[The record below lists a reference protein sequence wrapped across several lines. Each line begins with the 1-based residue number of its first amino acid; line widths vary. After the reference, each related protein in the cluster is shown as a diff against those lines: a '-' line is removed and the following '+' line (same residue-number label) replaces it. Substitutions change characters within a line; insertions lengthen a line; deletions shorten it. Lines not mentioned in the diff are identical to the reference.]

1 MEENYSWIYLLI
13 FLIIPLARIL
23 PRVLKRAGLKQNIST
38 RPESPRRNFFQ
49 ESSPDNFQESSP
61 DNFQESSPDNFRE
74 SSPDNFRESSPD
86 NFRESPRKEEF
97 STKNWSK
104 EKIVLG
110 LLMTNISKFEELQK
124 RANLSTNNLDTI
136 LQDLEKKR
144 FMMPVEKSGPFGK
157 SIQLKITEKGAAE
170 FRRL

>member
-38 RPESPRRNFFQ
+38 RPESPRENFFQ
-49 ESSPDNFQESSP
+49 ESSPDRFQESSPDRFQESSP
-61 DNFQESSPDNFRE
+61 DNFE
-74 SSPDNFRESSPD
+74 
-86 NFRESPRKEEF
+86 ESPRREEF

-110 LLMTNISKFEELQK
+110 LLLTDITKFEEIQK
-124 RANLSTNNLDTI
+124 RANLSTNNLDNI

-144 FMMPVEKSGPFGK
+144 LMMPVEKSGPFGK
-157 SIQLKITEKGAAE
+157 SIQLRITEKGAAE
-170 FRRL
+170 FRRM

>member
-23 PRVLKRAGLKQNIST
+23 PRVLKRAGIKQNIST
-38 RPESPRRNFFQ
+38 RSESPRENFFQ
-49 ESSPDNFQESSP
+49 ESSPDRFQESSPDRFQESSP
-61 DNFQESSPDNFRE
+61 DNFE
-74 SSPDNFRESSPD
+74 
-86 NFRESPRKEEF
+86 ESPRREEF

-110 LLMTNISKFEELQK
+110 LLLTDISKFEELQK

-144 FMMPVEKSGPFGK
+144 LMMPVEKSSPFGK

-170 FRRL
+170 FRRM

>member
-38 RPESPRRNFFQ
+38 RPESPRRNF
-49 ESSPDNFQESSP
+49 FQESSP

-144 FMMPVEKSGPFGK
+144 FMMPVEKSSPFGK

-170 FRRL
+170 FRRM

>member
-38 RPESPRRNFFQ
+38 RPESPRENFFQ
-49 ESSPDNFQESSP
+49 ESSPDRFQESSPDRFQESSP
-61 DNFQESSPDNFRE
+61 DNFE
-74 SSPDNFRESSPD
+74 
-86 NFRESPRKEEF
+86 ESPSKEEF

-110 LLMTNISKFEELQK
+110 LLMTNISKFEEIQK

-144 FMMPVEKSGPFGK
+144 LMMPVEKSSPFGK

-170 FRRL
+170 FRRM

>member
-38 RPESPRRNFFQ
+38 RPENPRKNFFQ
-49 ESSPDNFQESSP
+49 ESSPDRFQESSPDRFQESSP
-61 DNFQESSPDNFRE
+61 DNFE
-74 SSPDNFRESSPD
+74 
-86 NFRESPRKEEF
+86 ESPRKEEF

-136 LQDLEKKR
+136 LQDFEKKR
-144 FMMPVEKSGPFGK
+144 LMMPVEKSSPFGK

-170 FRRL
+170 FRRM

>member
-23 PRVLKRAGLKQNIST
+23 PRVLKRAGIKQNIST
-38 RPESPRRNFFQ
+38 RSESPRENFFQ
-49 ESSPDNFQESSP
+49 ESSPDRFQESSPDRFQESSP
-61 DNFQESSPDNFRE
+61 DNFE
-74 SSPDNFRESSPD
+74 
-86 NFRESPRKEEF
+86 ESPRREEF

-110 LLMTNISKFEELQK
+110 LLLTDITKFEEIQK

-144 FMMPVEKSGPFGK
+144 LMMPVEKSGPFGK
-157 SIQLKITEKGAAE
+157 SIQLRITEKGAAE
-170 FRRL
+170 FRRM

>member
-23 PRVLKRAGLKQNIST
+23 PRVLKRAGLKQNISA

-61 DNFQESSPDNFRE
+61 DNFQESSPDNFQ
-74 SSPDNFRESSPD
+74 
-86 NFRESPRKEEF
+86 ESPRKEEF

-144 FMMPVEKSGPFGK
+144 FMIPVEKSSPFGK

>member
-23 PRVLKRAGLKQNIST
+23 PRVLKRVGLKGNTST
-38 RPESPRRNFFQ
+38 HPESPRRNFFQ
-49 ESSPDNFQESSP
+49 ESSSDNFQESSS
-61 DNFQESSPDNFRE
+61 DNFE
-74 SSPDNFRESSPD
+74 
-86 NFRESPRKEEF
+86 ESPRREEF

-170 FRRL
+170 FRRM

>member
-23 PRVLKRAGLKQNIST
+23 PRILKRAGLKQNIST
-38 RPESPRRNFFQ
+38 RSESPRENFFQ
-49 ESSPDNFQESSP
+49 ESSSS
-61 DNFQESSPDNFRE
+61 DNFRE
-74 SSPDNFRESSPD
+74 SSSSDNFRESSSSD

>member
-23 PRVLKRAGLKQNIST
+23 PRVLKRAGIKQNIST
-38 RPESPRRNFFQ
+38 RSESPRENFFQ
-49 ESSPDNFQESSP
+49 ESSPDRFQESSPDRFQESSP
-61 DNFQESSPDNFRE
+61 DNFE
-74 SSPDNFRESSPD
+74 
-86 NFRESPRKEEF
+86 ESPRREEF

-110 LLMTNISKFEELQK
+110 LLMTNISKFEEIQK
-124 RANLSTNNLDTI
+124 RANLSTNNLDSI

-144 FMMPVEKSGPFGK
+144 LMMPVEKSGPFGK

-170 FRRL
+170 FRRM

>member
-61 DNFQESSPDNFRE
+61 DNFQ
-74 SSPDNFRESSPD
+74 ESSPD

>member
-23 PRVLKRAGLKQNIST
+23 PRILKRGGIKEKIST
-38 RPESPRRNFFQ
+38 RLESPRGNFFK
-49 ESSPDNFQESSP
+49 ESYSSDNFK
-61 DNFQESSPDNFRE
+61 
-74 SSPDNFRESSPD
+74 
-86 NFRESPRKEEF
+86 ESPSREEF
-97 STKNWSK
+97 STKNWPK

-124 RANLSTNNLDTI
+124 KGNISTNNLDTI
-136 LQDLEKKR
+136 LQDLEKKGLMR
-144 FMMPVEKSGPFGK
+144 PVEKTGPFGK

-170 FRRL
+170 FRRM